1 MLESQVPAVG
11 AARIT
16 AFRWA
21 TTESYRRESARSEP
35 AAAVSPERGL
45 AGAKGRSVGILKGV
59 NTALAFALE
68 LAMLV
73 GFGYWGYHAGPN
85 SVVGWVLAIGL
96 PVVAISVWGA
106 FFAPRAARRLPLVPG
121 ALLSLGLFL
130 LAALAFGSA
139 RQPLAGGILAAVSV
153 VNRVLV
159 LLWRQW

>member
-1 MLESQVPAVG
+1 ME
-11 AARIT
+11 
-16 AFRWA
+16 
-21 TTESYRRESARSEP
+21 
-35 AAAVSPERGL
+35 
-45 AGAKGRSVGILKGV
+45 ILKGI
-59 NTALAFALE
+59 NTVLAFALE

-96 PVVAISVWGA
+96 PVVAILVWGA
-106 FFAPRAARRLPLVPG
+106 FFAPRAARRLSLVPG